1 MTYSIVLVA
10 KPQSINFILIYHRR
24 NYWPRQKA
32 IRQRISLSLYY
43 TTIDRRKPNLGE
55 NMMSS
60 TLWTQ
65 WIAKSEFHPDLKI
78 QMIFVGYL
86 FWISFYFVYISKTRF
101 NISNI
106 GIWWSIIEGGSRSD
120 HRSTFLDTTIHWL
133 ESRLLH
139 LLRLMIK
146 QRGNEREIDSGN
158 TIKLLSALFLKER
171 L

>member
-32 IRQRISLSLYY
+32 IRQRISLYY

-65 WIAKSEFHPDLKI
+65 WIAQSEFHPDLKI
-78 QMIFVGYL
+78 QIILVGYL

-101 NISNI
+101 NISKI
-106 GIWWSIIEGGSRSD
+106 GVWSILEGGSRSD
-120 HRSTFLDTTIHWL
+120 RSSTFFGYNNSLTGISIIASFTTYDQAEGKRKRNW
-133 ESRLLH
+133 
-139 LLRLMIK
+139 
-146 QRGNEREIDSGN
+146 
-158 TIKLLSALFLKER
+158 FW
-171 L
+171 